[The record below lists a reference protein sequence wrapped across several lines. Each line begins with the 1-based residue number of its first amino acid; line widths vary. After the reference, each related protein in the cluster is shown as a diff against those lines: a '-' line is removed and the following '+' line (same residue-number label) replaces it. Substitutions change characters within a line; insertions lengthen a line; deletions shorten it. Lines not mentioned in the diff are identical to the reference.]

1 MGKSILRVCQS
12 ACTRIRF
19 SGESVTTLEREVN
32 LPAGKTTPLEINL
45 SPAPPPKE
53 IIKVVQAPPPA
64 PAAAPPGPAGQAGVL
79 DVPELLEQDF
89 VRKEPRRD
97 TLIACS
103 GNMRTMM
110 LQLNEPLPERLY
122 DKAEVVY
129 YAIGGEGNV
138 RLAGREMPLKVNGL
152 VTVPRGTA
160 HSITRRGNRTLVLL
174 AFISGEPCETAK

>member
-1 MGKSILRVCQS
+1 M
-12 ACTRIRF
+12 
-19 SGESVTTLEREVN
+19 N

-53 IIKVVQAPPPA
+53 IIKVVQAPPP
-64 PAAAPPGPAGQAGVL
+64 PPSAAAPGPAGQAGEL

-110 LQLNEPLPERLY
+110 LQLNEPLPELLGNY
-122 DKAEVVY
+122 KAEVVY

-138 RLAGREMPLKVNGL
+138 RLACLRMRPS
-152 VTVPRGTA
+152 R
-160 HSITRRGNRTLVLL
+160 
-174 AFISGEPCETAK
+174 